1 MQSEYVYLKGQ
12 SHSRSRTNHSQITH
26 RLGLCV
32 LVRREIDQFF
42 GVSGIEITDESRM
55 NHAWTAH
62 VSLTITDESLTYRA
76 RRRIRANTVHY
87 YTPTLLY
94 ARITHFQPCTITQ
107 ISERISGQI
116 RGQIRVFARI
126 LGFCPHTPFR
136 PSPGFAND
144 YCIVTSYLNA
154 FIVLLN
160 YNDICLYK
168 QYAIRCQQNVSAL
181 WIRWSY

>member
-1 MQSEYVYLKGQ
+1 MTSIYTDVKGQ

-76 RRRIRANTVHY
+76 RRRIRANTVQY
-87 YTPTLLY
+87 STNIRRTPDAWITDG
-94 ARITHFQPCTITQ
+94 ARPNTHASWTFHVQAFSFRGCQ
-107 ISERISGQI
+107 WNERDMCAVHAWYE
-116 RGQIRVFARI
+116 RGASVDGRGRAR
-126 LGFCPHTPFR
+126 FR
-136 PSPGFAND
+136 
-144 YCIVTSYLNA
+144 TSSDA
-154 FIVLLN
+154 
-160 YNDICLYK
+160 
-168 QYAIRCQQNVSAL
+168 
-181 WIRWSY
+181 

>member
-1 MQSEYVYLKGQ
+1 MKGQ

-87 YTPTLLY
+87 YTPTLLC

-107 ISERISGQI
+107 SSERISGQKLSI
-116 RGQIRVFARI
+116 SYFARI
-126 LGFCPHTPFR
+126 LSFCPHTAFR
-136 PSPGFAND
+136 PSPGFAT
-144 YCIVTSYLNA
+144 YREWSMGERRLQSTYSER
-154 FIVLLN
+154 LLHC
-160 YNDICLYK
+160 DVIFK
-168 QYAIRCQQNVSAL
+168 RI
-181 WIRWSY
+181 